1 MAAAPVAY
9 KFSIA
14 VATGYIPRYN
24 KIHWQQS
31 CPVKEAAGGCPS
43 APCSASMQAPPQ
55 PADAD
60 GTALA
65 PVKARRKARTCQVT
79 PKHASKQVEDLELA
93 WIYIYIIYIYIS
105 FLCESGYLLHCKHH
119 CSSIAGRDCS
129 SQHFKLLL
137 CRRRALQMQLMAHPQ
152 SMASTGYRCIAVL
165 QQHQKEYSNAWRT
178 TPSQACS
185 QSEIIWL
192 ARATAAHLAAH
203 ARAAAGLQIYNL
215 CIFKF
220 QTSTSESKFVS
231 QLWLHVSWNSKW
243 LESTCQ

>member
-65 PVKARRKARTCQVT
+65 PAKARRKARTCQVAQ
-79 PKHASKQVEDLELA
+79 KHASKQVEGLELA
-93 WIYIYIIYIYIS
+93 WIYIYHIYIYIIFVWKRVLTS
-105 FLCESGYLLHCKHH
+105 LQTSLHQHSRKRLFILT
-119 CSSIAGRDCS
+119 SSISNCCCVL
-129 SQHFKLLL
+129 H
-137 CRRRALQMQLMAHPQ
+137 RARQMQLTARPLP
-152 SMASTGYRCIAVL
+152 STGYRCIAVL
-165 QQHQKEYSNAWRT
+165 LQHQKEYSNAWRT
-178 TPSQACS
+178 TPSQACC

-192 ARATAAHLAAH
+192 ARATAEHLAAH

>member
-93 WIYIYIIYIYIS
+93 WIYIYIIYIYII
-105 FLCESGYLLHCKHH
+105 FVW
-119 CSSIAGRDCS
+119 
-129 SQHFKLLL
+129 KLVLTS
-137 CRRRALQMQLMAHPQ
+137 LQT
-152 SMASTGYRCIAVL
+152 SL
-165 QQHQKEYSNAWRT
+165 QQHSRKRLFIPAFQIVAVS
-178 TPSQACS
+178 S
-185 QSEIIWL
+185 QSP
-192 ARATAAHLAAH
+192 ANAANGAPPVDGQHRVSLHCRLAA
-203 ARAAAGLQIYNL
+203 A
-215 CIFKF
+215 
-220 QTSTSESKFVS
+220 SKRI
-231 QLWLHVSWNSKW
+231 Q
-243 LESTCQ
+243 